1 LRISIPSDPHA
12 RDRNLGAREVGESL
26 EGRGPRRCR
35 RARHLLRKYG
45 YDYRASSAELI
56 AWLEAETPYP
66 NPPHESLVRNPY
78 LVVHE
83 IVEIAEARKAGLT
96 ITRNVI
102 VRNME
107 VVNEAH
113 LIAAA
118 VEFDI
123 AAKDRATDHLRSRYR
138 DLTSWCE
145 DPLLTPGQ
153 RERYEAFRLEK
164 ERKLRSAGLT

>member
-1 LRISIPSDPHA
+1 LA
-12 RDRNLGAREVGESL
+12 RKGSESRW
-26 EGRGPRRCR
+26 EDAVPAAVR
-35 RARHLLRKYG
+35 RARHLLSKYG
-45 YDYRASSAELI
+45 YDYSASSEELI
-56 AWLEAETPYP
+56 AWLEADTPYP

-96 ITRNVI
+96 ITKNVI
-102 VRNME
+102 VGNMRT
-107 VVNEAH
+107 VSDAH

-123 AAKDRATDHLRSRYR
+123 AAKDRAADHLRSRYR

-153 RERYEAFRLEK
+153 RERYEAFRLK
-164 ERKLRSAGLT
+164 TERKLRSAGLM